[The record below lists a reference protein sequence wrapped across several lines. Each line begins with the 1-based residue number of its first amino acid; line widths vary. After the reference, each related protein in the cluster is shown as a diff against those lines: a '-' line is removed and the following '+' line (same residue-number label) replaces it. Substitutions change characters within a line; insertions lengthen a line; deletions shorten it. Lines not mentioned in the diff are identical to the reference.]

1 MAKGKRYYRRKYR
14 QAKRKASKGGI
25 MGYRLMDFA
34 QGAMNAQA
42 LGAEN
47 AINSLM
53 NGDMGG
59 AVRAVSE
66 PVRDTGAMLDLTLD
80 NVIVGVNRKLVRKFG
95 GKFVRK
101 FIA

>member
-1 MAKGKRYYRRKYR
+1 MAKGRKYYRRKYR

-25 MGYRLMDFA
+25 MGYRLFDFA
-34 QGAMNAQA
+34 QGTMNAQA
-42 LGAEN
+42 LGAED
-47 AINSLM
+47 ALSSLM
-53 NGDMGG
+53 NGDMAG
-59 AVRAVSE
+59 AVRAIAE
-66 PVRDTGAMLDLTLD
+66 PVQDTGKMLDLTVN